1 MLILESVINR
11 YLALDPEMLGNL
23 AEFNGKVIKLEMT
36 GINKTLYMLPN
47 DSGIQVLA
55 EYEGA
60 VDTVLRGTPISM
72 FKMGLVSN
80 AANLL
85 LKGEI
90 EISGDT
96 RLGHRFKN
104 VFSQMD
110 IDWSEPLANLVGDS
124 LAYQLQQ
131 TGSKLGRWGKESVKS
146 VSTSFSEYLQ
156 EESRDVVTDTELNL
170 FNEAVDRLRDDVD
183 RLQAKIDA
191 VAIVK
196 SKSAKSKNDN

>member
-11 YLALDPEMLGNL
+11 YLALDPEMLGKL
-23 AEFNGKVIKLEMT
+23 GEFDGKVIKLEMV

-47 DSGIQVLA
+47 ESGIQVLA
-55 EYEGA
+55 DYDGDA
-60 VDTVLRGTPISM
+60 DTVLRGTPISL

-85 LKGEI
+85 LKGEV

-96 RLGHRFKN
+96 RLGHKFKN

-110 IDWSEPLANLVGDS
+110 IDWSEPLAGLVGDD

-131 TGSKLGRWGKESVKS
+131 AGSKLGRWGKDSVKS
-146 VSTSFSEYLQ
+146 VSSSFSEYLQ
-156 EESRDVVTDTELNL
+156 EESRDVVTETELEI
-170 FNEAVDRLRDDVD
+170 FYEDVDRLRNDVD
-183 RLQAKIDA
+183 RLQAKINMM
-191 VAIVK
+191 IGSRLK
-196 SKSAKSKNDN
+196 SKE

>member
-1 MLILESVINR
+1 
-11 YLALDPEMLGNL
+11 
-23 AEFNGKVIKLEMT
+23 
-36 GINKTLYMLPN
+36 
-47 DSGIQVLA
+47 VLA
-55 EYEGA
+55 EYDGDA
-60 VDTVLRGTPISM
+60 DTVLRGTPISL

-110 IDWSEPLANLVGDS
+110 IDWSEPLAGLVGDG

-131 TGSKLGRWGKESVKS
+131 TGSKLGRWGKQTVKS

-156 EESRDVVTDTELNL
+156 EESRDVVTETELEI
-170 FNEAVDRLRDDVD
+170 FNEDVDRLRNDVD
-183 RLQAKIDA
+183 RLQAKTDLI
-191 VAIVK
+191 IGSRLK
-196 SKSAKSKNDN
+196 SEE

>member
-1 MLILESVINR
+1 MLILESAINR
-11 YLALDPEMLGNL
+11 YLALDPEILGKL

-47 DSGIQVLA
+47 ESGIQVLA
-55 EYEGA
+55 EYDGDA
-60 VDTVLRGTPISM
+60 DTVLRGTPISL

-96 RLGHRFKN
+96 RLGHQFKN

-110 IDWSEPLANLVGDS
+110 IDWSEPLASLVGDG
-124 LAYQLQQ
+124 LAYQLHQ
-131 TGSKLGRWGKESVKS
+131 TGSKLGRWGKQSVRS

-156 EESRDVVTDTELNL
+156 EESRDVVTETELEM
-170 FNEAVDRLRDDVD
+170 FNEDVDRLRNDVD
-183 RLQAKIDA
+183 RLQAKIDLFIA
-191 VAIVK
+191 
-196 SKSAKSKNDN
+196 SRSNTQE